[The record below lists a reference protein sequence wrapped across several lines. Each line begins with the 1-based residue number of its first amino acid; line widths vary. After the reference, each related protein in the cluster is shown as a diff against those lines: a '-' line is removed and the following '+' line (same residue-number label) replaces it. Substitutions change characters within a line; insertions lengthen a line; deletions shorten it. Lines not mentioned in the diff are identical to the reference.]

1 MAPRF
6 HRDRG
11 GGMTAAVQQP
21 PLILVV
27 EDNLANQMLAEAVL
41 QGHGYRVN
49 LAGSA
54 DEARASIERER
65 PALILMDIQLPGQDG
80 LSLTRQLK
88 ADPAQASI
96 PVVAVTAHAM
106 PNDRQ
111 LSLDAGCIG
120 HITKPFSGEAFGEQ
134 IRGFLLRPT
143 VQI

>member
-1 MAPRF
+1 
-6 HRDRG
+6 
-11 GGMTAAVQQP
+11 MTAESRQP
-21 PLILVV
+21 SLILVV
-27 EDNLANQMLAEAVL
+27 EDNPANQMLAEAVL

-49 LAGSA
+49 LAASA
-54 DEARASIERER
+54 TEALASIGQER
-65 PALILMDIQLPGQDG
+65 PDLILMDIQLPGQDG

-120 HITKPFSGEAFGEQ
+120 HITKPFSGEAFAEQ

-143 VQI
+143 VQV

>member
-1 MAPRF
+1 MAPRIR
-6 HRDRG
+6 RDW
-11 GGMTAAVQQP
+11 TCSVSVKKEAE
-21 PLILVV
+21 LILVV

-41 QGHGYRVN
+41 QGHGFRVN

-54 DEARASIERER
+54 TEALASIELQR
-65 PALILMDIQLPGQDG
+65 PDLILMDIQLQGQDG

-111 LSLDAGCIG
+111 LSLNAGCIG
-120 HITKPFSGEAFGEQ
+120 HITKPFSGEAFGDQ
-134 IRGFLLRPT
+134 IRGYLRRPT
-143 VQI
+143 VQV